1 MKKNILT
8 FIAAFCCFV
17 SYANAFAYHDK
28 IDLQGKW
35 QFALDTDAKLSVS
48 STFNDFVTLPGTT
61 DTNRKG
67 TPCTKKDETTHL
79 SRLFSYAGRAW
90 YRRTVDIPKTWK
102 KKVIRLHLERTK
114 PTTVFIDGKLVG
126 TSNDISTAQTY
137 DLSQVIKPGKHEITI
152 MVDNGSGVPKQLYA
166 NSHAYT
172 EDTQTN
178 WNGIIGQM
186 YLDACD
192 PIHISDMKTYPDIDH
207 ATLQIKVSL
216 SGKLKKD
223 NGLTLYILD
232 NSDAH
237 SSKAYPCNKY
247 LKYSFNGTDY
257 EVTIPIDTARI
268 KSWSEFHPN
277 LYTLEAD
284 IAGIDHATTTF
295 GFRSFT
301 AHAITTSTSTTTRHS
316 CVASTMLACFR
327 SPPTYRWTW
336 HHGGIIC
343 RFARTTASTTCVSTH
358 GAHLKR
364 HSRQPMKWAFI
375 CNPNCHS
382 GEISTRKTRC

>member
-17 SYANAFAYHDK
+17 SYAQAFAYHDQ

-178 WNGIIGQM
+178 WNGIIDTMTGGG
-186 YLDACD
+186 
-192 PIHISDMKTYPDIDH
+192 P
-207 ATLQIKVSL
+207 
-216 SGKLKKD
+216 SG
-223 NGLTLYILD
+223 
-232 NSDAH
+232 
-237 SSKAYPCNKY
+237 
-247 LKYSFNGTDY
+247 
-257 EVTIPIDTARI
+257 
-268 KSWSEFHPN
+268 
-277 LYTLEAD
+277 
-284 IAGIDHATTTF
+284 
-295 GFRSFT
+295 
-301 AHAITTSTSTTTRHS
+301 STTTLVFKVYHDGKGGGDLGGS
-316 CVASTMLACFR
+316 AAQSVILMVIVIALTAVQFR
-327 SPPTYRWTW
+327 YVDRKVTY
-336 HHGGIIC
+336 
-343 RFARTTASTTCVSTH
+343 
-358 GAHLKR
+358 
-364 HSRQPMKWAFI
+364 
-375 CNPNCHS
+375 
-382 GEISTRKTRC
+382 